1 MCGFA
6 CFSQMD
12 QTGCASH
19 VFNMSIFTKNA
30 GQKMLID
37 RLSFNAKVEEEG
49 TGKSFITRIWRWKKC
64 QHLSEVK

>member
-1 MCGFA
+1 
-6 CFSQMD
+6 MD
-12 QTGCASH
+12 LTGCASH

-49 TGKSFITRIWRWKKC
+49 TGKSIITRI
-64 QHLSEVK
+64 